1 MLVTAALMAALYQ
14 SGCAGIAAANGNA
27 VLSGAQFNA
36 NTSTINLGNVAVGD
50 TKTATIT
57 FTNSTNSAVTITNI
71 SVSGAGFNA
80 GGIPSGTILN
90 PGQTATLSIT
100 FAPAATGTQS
110 GSITVTSNS
119 SNPTVT
125 VGLQATGVPA
135 GDHLAALSWD
145 SVGALAIGYNIYR
158 GTTSGGPY
166 ARVNTALDENTKYTD
181 SAVSAGQSYY
191 YVVTSV
197 GSNSAESAYSNEVLA
212 TIPTP

>member
-1 MLVTAALMAALYQ
+1 MGMNRSGLAGAQLFSSKDRTLRLMLVTAALIAALYQ

-36 NTSTINLGNVAVGD
+36 NTSTINLGNVALGD

-100 FAPAATGTQS
+100 FTPSSTGSAS
-110 GSITVTSNS
+110 GSITVTSNAQNS
-119 SNPTVT
+119 SVT
-125 VGLQATGVPA
+125 V
-135 GDHLAALSWD
+135 
-145 SVGALAIGYNIYR
+145 
-158 GTTSGGPY
+158 
-166 ARVNTALDENTKYTD
+166 
-181 SAVSAGQSYY
+181 
-191 YVVTSV
+191 
-197 GSNSAESAYSNEVLA
+197 
-212 TIPTP
+212 